1 MTVWQFIDQKIALD
15 TPVVLLYVLQS
26 QGSSPGRQGFKMA
39 FALDGEM
46 CGSIGGG
53 IMEHKLI
60 EKARNMMQKQENL
73 PFFKHQIHNKKSPTN
88 QSGMICSGE
97 QTVVLYWINAK
108 RSSVIQQLQ
117 KTLQEGKSGLL
128 SLSNDTFLF
137 EETSKTI
144 PQYNYH
150 YQSET
155 NWHFQEKINHQN
167 VLHIIGGGHVGLAF
181 SKQMALLDFYIKI
194 YDDRADLNTMAQNH
208 FAHEKIITPYEK
220 IGTYISEGANQYVV
234 IMTFGYRMDKIV
246 FRALMGKQFVYIGMM
261 GSAAKIKQ
269 LLEEYKAEGI
279 APEKWKKLH
288 APIGLPIHSKTPEEI
303 AISIAAEIIQTKN
316 KNLPTGR
323 RNKN

>member
-1 MTVWQFIDQKIALD
+1 MTVWQFIDQKTISG

-46 CGSIGGG
+46 NGSIGGG

-60 EKARNMMQKQENL
+60 EKARDMMRKQEAR

-97 QTVVLYWINAK
+97 QTLVLYLINDQRIAVV
-108 RSSVIQQLQ
+108 RQLEQ
-117 KTLQEGKSGLL
+117 KLAEGKSGLL
-128 SLSNDTFLF
+128 TLSNNAFHF
-137 EETSKTI
+137 EETKEVV
-144 PQYNYH
+144 PQFNYT

-155 NWHFQEKINHQN
+155 DWQFQEKINHRK

-194 YDDRADLNTMAQNH
+194 YDDRAGLNTMEQNH

-220 IGTYISEGANQYVV
+220 IGTHIPEGNNQYVV
-234 IMTFGYRMDKIV
+234 IMTFGYRMDKVV
-246 FRALMGKQFVYIGMM
+246 FRALMDKQFFYIGMM

-279 APEKWKKLH
+279 APENWKNLH
-288 APIGLPIHSKTPEEI
+288 APIGLAIHSKTPEEI
-303 AISIAAEIIQTKN
+303 AVSIAAEIIQTKN
-316 KNLPTGR
+316 KHLPTGR
-323 RNKN
+323 DEL